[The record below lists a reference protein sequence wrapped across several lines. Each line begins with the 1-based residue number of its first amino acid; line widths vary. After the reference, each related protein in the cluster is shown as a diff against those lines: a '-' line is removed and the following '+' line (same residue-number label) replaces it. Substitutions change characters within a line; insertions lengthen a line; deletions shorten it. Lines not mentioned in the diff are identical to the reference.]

1 MLGETG
7 LSYILQNIQIL
18 LIISYSSLLL
28 CPLSLSLI
36 TGTNLFAVLCPT
48 FQILFTKF
56 YHCMFFFLFTVT
68 RKNLL
73 TVAGK
78 IGGSVILNVRLDDDD
93 EVTFS
98 GFNAPRYLVNSSA
111 VCQVKYLSLNSGVG
125 TQIFRQQSI
134 SSNFIVI

>member
-1 MLGETG
+1 
-7 LSYILQNIQIL
+7 
-18 LIISYSSLLL
+18 
-28 CPLSLSLI
+28 
-36 TGTNLFAVLCPT
+36 
-48 FQILFTKF
+48 
-56 YHCMFFFLFTVT
+56 MFFFLFTVT

-111 VCQVKYLSLNSGVG
+111 VWQVKYLSLNSGVG

-134 SSNFIVI
+134 SSNFIVL